1 MRYLA
6 LDIGTKRTG
15 LAVSDATGLIARP
28 YDVIPGGGDARALLA
43 ALAPIL
49 REEEVEA
56 IVICLPRRL
65 GGEEGPE
72 AERIRTLAGAVDA
85 ATELPVSLW
94 DERLNTVEATDR
106 LIEAGVRRKARKGL
120 VDKVAA
126 ALILQSFLDAGCP
139 SEARLD
145 PAPAS

>member
-28 YDVIPGGGDARALLA
+28 YDVITGAGDVDQLVAR
-43 ALAPIL
+43 L
-49 REEEVEA
+49 REVVETEEVEA
-56 IVICLPRRL
+56 VVLGLPRRL

-72 AERIRTLAGAVDA
+72 ATRVRAIAGQIAGAFPV
-85 ATELPVSLW
+85 PVSLW
-94 DERLNTVEATDR
+94 DERLSTVEATER
-106 LIEAGVRRKARKGL
+106 LIEAGVRRKARKGM

-126 ALILQSFLDAGCP
+126 ALILQSFLDAGSP
-139 SEARLD
+139 DSARLAE
-145 PAPAS
+145 APA